1 MAEPAAAKAEK
12 IVKQKLSVFNWE
24 GLDKKGKRLQGTT
37 EAISVAYVNAM
48 LRRQGVNPT
57 KVRKQTKSIFQTKK
71 KITPK
76 DISIFTRQF
85 ATMVEAGIPI
95 VQGIEIVAKG
105 HENPS
110 MQQLLTLVKQDIES
124 GTTLSTALGKHKLYF
139 DLSFC

>member
-1 MAEPAAAKAEK
+1 MAEQAAAKAEK
-12 IVKQKLSVFNWE
+12 IQRQKLAQFNWE
-24 GLDKKGKRLQGTT
+24 GLDKKGKRMQGTT

-48 LRRQGVNPT
+48 LRRQGINPT
-57 KVRKQTKSIFQTKK
+57 KVRKQTKSLLQRKK

-110 MQQLLTLVKQDIES
+110 VQELLMTVKQDI
-124 GTTLSTALGKHKLYF
+124 
-139 DLSFC
+139 